1 MTEVKAGQAWL
12 SREAFR
18 VLLILLGNGMYA
30 LAVVGFIMPNQL
42 ITGGTTGLALF
53 VNRLAGIPVSIFVSF
68 FNITMFLL
76 GAKILGKQFA
86 VTTALSTVVYPML
99 LGALEA
105 SGFGG
110 FYMEE
115 RLVAVI
121 YAGIL
126 IGAGIGIV
134 MRAGASTGG
143 MDIPALILK
152 KKWNINVSATIY
164 LMDCIVLGL
173 QMTSTEQT
181 AILYGILLIIVYTMV
196 LDKVLMAGNTRMQV
210 KIISLRYKE
219 INRLLGERLDCGTSL
234 LHMETGYLHNECDM
248 VMAVISKRDLPRLN
262 SLVLDL
268 DPEAFMVINQI
279 NEVKGRGFTMK
290 KLYKDSRQVS

>member
-99 LGALEA
+99 
-105 SGFGG
+105 
-110 FYMEE
+110 
-115 RLVAVI
+115 
-121 YAGIL
+121 
-126 IGAGIGIV
+126 
-134 MRAGASTGG
+134 
-143 MDIPALILK
+143 
-152 KKWNINVSATIY
+152 
-164 LMDCIVLGL
+164 
-173 QMTSTEQT
+173 
-181 AILYGILLIIVYTMV
+181 
-196 LDKVLMAGNTRMQV
+196 
-210 KIISLRYKE
+210 
-219 INRLLGERLDCGTSL
+219 
-234 LHMETGYLHNECDM
+234 
-248 VMAVISKRDLPRLN
+248 
-262 SLVLDL
+262 
-268 DPEAFMVINQI
+268 
-279 NEVKGRGFTMK
+279 
-290 KLYKDSRQVS
+290 